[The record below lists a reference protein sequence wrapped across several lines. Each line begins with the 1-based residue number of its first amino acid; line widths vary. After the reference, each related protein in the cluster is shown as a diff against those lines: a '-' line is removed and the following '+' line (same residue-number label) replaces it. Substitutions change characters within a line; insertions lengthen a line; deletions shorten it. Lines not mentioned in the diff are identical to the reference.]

1 MTAMVAL
8 ALKATVLIC
17 GGWVAVRLLRHRSA
31 AERHAVWVAFFFG
44 LLLLP
49 MLENRTPVVATLPV
63 LPAEVVVAPADPG
76 GRVEAGF
83 AERGPG
89 PDYLAWLWAAGALLV
104 LSYQLTGLAMLTWRY
119 RGARPVPGA
128 RRWPRVQLLESEDCT
143 VPMTWG
149 FLRPRI
155 LLPVEAR
162 KWSRERR
169 RMVLIH
175 ELTHVRRRDVWSQW
189 LSNVGCALYW
199 WNPVVWKAAGKMQ
212 QEREKACDDAVLRKG
227 NTAVRYTQH
236 LIDVARGASPAAA
249 LGMASQLEVRVRAAL
264 DHGVSRRVLTART
277 GLALGAVALALMVPV
292 IGTRLAAQANGG
304 RLSGSVLDA
313 SGAAVP
319 DATVLVI
326 GPDASRQE
334 ITRSGPDG
342 RYDFPLLREGKYA
355 IEVRARGF
363 AIYRGAAAVEAGR
376 SLEENLTLGVG
387 RVQENIDVIGKKPP
401 VQNTGQTVGTPK
413 RIRVGGNIQATRILR
428 MVKPSYPA
436 ELQNLGIEGTVLLE
450 GVIGNDGKLLSLRS
464 LNSLVHPE
472 LTKQALAAVGRWE
485 YQPTLLNGQP
495 VEVITTITVN
505 FRLAE

>member
-1 MTAMVAL
+1 MVAL
-8 ALKATVLIC
+8 ALKATILIL
-17 GGWVAVRLLRHRSA
+17 GGWTAAQLLRHRSA
-31 AERHAVWVAFFFG
+31 AERHAVWVAFFCG

-49 MLENRTPVVATLPV
+49 LLENRTPVVATLPV
-63 LPAEVVVAPADPG
+63 LPAEVAAAPARPG
-76 GRVEAGF
+76 LPVEAAV
-83 AERGPG
+83 AETRPARN
-89 PDYLAWLWAAGALLV
+89 YLSFLWAAGALSV
-104 LSYQLTGLAMLTWRY
+104 FAYQLMGLALLTWRY
-119 RGARPVPGA
+119 RAARPVAGA
-128 RRWPRVQLLESEDCT
+128 GRWPRVRILESEQCS

-162 KWSRERR
+162 DWSRERR

-175 ELTHVRRRDVWSQW
+175 ELTHVRRRDVWAQW
-189 LSNVGCALYW
+189 LSNLACALYW
-199 WNPVVWKAAGKMQ
+199 WNPAVWKAAGKMQ

-264 DHGVSRRVLTART
+264 DRGVSRRVLTARA

-304 RLSGSVLDA
+304 RLTGSVLDA

-342 RYDFPLLREGKYA
+342 RFDFPLLREGKYA
-355 IEVRARGF
+355 IEIRARGF
-363 AIYRGAAAVEAGR
+363 ALYRGAAIVEAGR

-401 VQNTGQTVGTPK
+401 VQNTGQPVGTPK
-413 RIRVGGNIQATRILR
+413 RIRVGGNIQATRMLR
-428 MVKPSYPA
+428 MVKPTYPA
-436 ELQNLGIEGTVLLE
+436 ELQTLGVEGTVLLE
-450 GVIGNDGKLLSLRS
+450 GVIATDGKLLSLRS

-472 LTKQALAAVGRWE
+472 LTKQALAAVGQWE